1 MSFSSAQKEITI
13 VRTRGAAN
21 LTFTPRSKATPSM
34 GVDVIGTLRRK
45 DALSPWE
52 YFPPHGVF
60 FFGISADHMQQILNT
75 MKP

>member
-1 MSFSSAQKEITI
+1 MSFSAAQKEIAI
-13 VRTRGAAN
+13 IRTRGVAN
-21 LTFTPRSKATPSM
+21 LTFIPRSKATQSM

-45 DALSPWE
+45 DVLSPWE

-60 FFGISADHMQQILNT
+60 LFGVSADHMQQILNT

>member
-1 MSFSSAQKEITI
+1 MSFSAAQKAVAI
-13 VRTRGAAN
+13 VRTRGVPE
-21 LTFTPRSKATPSM
+21 LVFTPRSKAM

-52 YFPPHGVF
+52 YFPPQGMFLFGV
-60 FFGISADHMQQILNT
+60 SADHMQQILNT